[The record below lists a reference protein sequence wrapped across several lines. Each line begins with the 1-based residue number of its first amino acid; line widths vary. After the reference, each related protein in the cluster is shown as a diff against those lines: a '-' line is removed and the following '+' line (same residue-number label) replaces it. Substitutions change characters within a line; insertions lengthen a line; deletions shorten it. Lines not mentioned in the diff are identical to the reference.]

1 MRAVIAGAGAMGAGA
16 AWALAERGHDVV
28 LLDQAA
34 IPNPL
39 SASSAETR
47 SFRLSHTE
55 REDVRLAL
63 RALELWH
70 ELARK
75 SGRTVYG
82 RTGILHTGSVV
93 EPMAAA
99 FAAEGVPHFHL
110 DADQVARIFPELRRR
125 SGVPAMFQPDGGVNF
140 ADEAILGQVDLA
152 VRAGAEIAPKERVI
166 ALAPRGD
173 GVTVFTERRRLQ
185 ADVCVVSAGPWAS
198 GLLDPIDIDVPLD
211 AGVAQVTYFRSRRDW
226 QNRPS
231 LMERTGDAD
240 DGIYGLISPGRGFK
254 LGYTTVDHDL
264 FHVDWRARPLNRAL
278 EAQLVERVRADLPGF
293 DPTPLHTEACPI
305 TLTPDHRFVLDR
317 RGPIVIGAGCSGHA
331 FKFSPLLGALLA
343 DLAEDRRLPPE
354 ADRFR
359 LDRPALAA
367 SANTARGMR
376 LVEA

>member
-1 MRAVIAGAGAMGAGA
+1 MGAGA

-47 SFRLSHTE
+47 SFRLSHGD
-55 REDVRLAL
+55 RADVRLAL

-70 ELARK
+70 ELARR

-125 SGVPAMFQPDGGVNF
+125 PDVPAMFQPDGGVNF
-140 ADEAILGQVDLA
+140 ADEAILGQVELA
-152 VRAGAEIAPKERVI
+152 ARAGAEIAPKERVI
-166 ALAPRGD
+166 ALAPRESD
-173 GVTVFTERRRLQ
+173 VTVFTERRRIV
-185 ADVCVVSAGPWAS
+185 ADVCIVSAGPWAG
-198 GLLDPIDIDVPLD
+198 GLLDPIDVHVPFE
-211 AGVAQVTYFRSRRDW
+211 AGVSQVTYFRSSLDW
-226 QNRPS
+226 ENRPS
-231 LMERTGDAD
+231 LMERTRSSE
-240 DGIYGLISPGRGFK
+240 DGIYGLISPSRGFK
-254 LGYTTVDHDL
+254 LGYAAIDQDL

-278 EAQLVERVRADLPGF
+278 EARLVQRMREDLPGF

-305 TLTPDHRFVLDR
+305 TLTPDHMFVLDR
-317 RGPIVIGAGCSGHA
+317 RGPIVIGSGCSGHA

-343 DLAEDRRLPPE
+343 DLAEGRRLP
-354 ADRFR
+354 ADAERFR
-359 LDRPALAA
+359 LDRPTLAQA
-367 SANTARGMR
+367 AGAARGMR
-376 LVEA
+376 VVEA